1 MHDLTSGIAVVTGAS
16 EGLGRA
22 LCGAFV
28 AKGVTTVGLSR
39 SHERLQELRQDLASD
54 LFHPIATDVGDPDAV
69 RAAFDQIA
77 RHHGA
82 VSILINNAA
91 LYPHRDTLDET
102 SESFMHTV
110 SVNLGGAFSC
120 SRAALEPMVAQ
131 GYGRIINVGS
141 FADIAPAPA
150 AAAYS
155 VSKGAQ
161 RILTRALVADL
172 QDRFPDII
180 INDWMPGIMNTSMG
194 LAHGLDPTKVAARGV
209 QLALRQERALNGLLF
224 EVDRSKPPEMGWKRK
239 ALNAI
244 LRQKPQQFFLD
255 A

>member
-1 MHDLTSGIAVVTGAS
+1 MYDLTSGIAVVTGAS

-22 LCGAFV
+22 LCAAFV
-28 AKGVTTVGLSR
+28 GEGVTTIGLSR
-39 SHERLQELRQDLASD
+39 STARLHALREELATD
-54 LFHPIATDVGDPDAV
+54 LFHPIATDVSDPDAV
-69 RAAFDQIA
+69 RTAFAQIA
-77 RHHGA
+77 QHHGA

-102 SESFMHTV
+102 AESFMHTV

-120 SRAALEPMVAQ
+120 SRAALGPMVAQ

-172 QDRFPDII
+172 GDRFPDII
-180 INDWMPGIMNTSMG
+180 INDWMPGILNTNMG
-194 LAHGLDPTKVAARGV
+194 LAHGLDPKQAAARGV
-209 QLALRQERALNGLLF
+209 QLALRHDRALNGLLF
-224 EVDRSKPPEMGWKRK
+224 EVDRSKPPAMGWKRK
-239 ALNAI
+239 ALNMI
-244 LRQKPQQFFLD
+244 LRQKPPQFFLD
-255 A
+255 V

>member
-1 MHDLTSGIAVVTGAS
+1 MHDLSSGIAVVTGAS

-28 AKGVTTVGLSR
+28 AKGITTVGLSR
-39 SHERLQELRQDLASD
+39 SVARLQNLRQELATD
-54 LFHPIATDVGDPDAV
+54 LFHPIATDVGNPDAV

-77 RHHGA
+77 QNHGA
-82 VSILINNAA
+82 VSMLINNAA

-172 QDRFPDII
+172 ADRFPDII
-180 INDWMPGIMNTSMG
+180 INDWMPGILNTNMG
-194 LAHGLDPTKVAARGV
+194 LAHGLDPKQAAARGV
-209 QLALRQERALNGLLF
+209 QLALRQERTLNGLLF
-224 EVDRSKPPEMGWKRK
+224 EIDRSKPPAIGWKRK
-239 ALNAI
+239 MLNMI
-244 LRQKPQQFFLD
+244 LRQNPKQFFLD
-255 A
+255 P